1 MIRYNRGVGDAATI
15 PIRRVAG
22 SRLVAMLKTA
32 FIAAAATFAAGNA
45 IAQRSEAMGAAMESL
60 IAEIASQEDER
71 ARSTVR
77 ELLDEPLD
85 LQYEET
91 VADVSIDTATSEHFT
106 GQVIRDGD
114 KIVYASLP
122 ATSSFVKSQE
132 WTRAEAFTI

>member
-1 MIRYNRGVGDAATI
+1 M
-15 PIRRVAG
+15 
-22 SRLVAMLKTA
+22 
-32 FIAAAATFAAGNA
+32 
-45 IAQRSEAMGAAMESL
+45 

-122 ATSSFVKSQE
+122 ATSAYVKSQE
-132 WTRAEAFTI
+132 WTRAEPFAI